1 MNLARGGAA
10 TQNAGK
16 NPEKVNNS
24 KTKGFV
30 NKNGKILAGLNTPDP
45 TAIVMPSWRKEKKR
59 KEKAGV
65 RGAAPAP
72 SPEGAGRTSAPTAGM
87 SRDLLFNLLSRVV
100 VADGAAAV

>member
-10 TQNAGK
+10 TPNAGK
-16 NPEKVNNS
+16 NPEKANNS

-30 NKNGKILAGLNTPDP
+30 NKNGKILADLNTPNP
-45 TAIVMPSWRKEKKR
+45 TAIVMPSWRKE

-72 SPEGAGRTSAPTAGM
+72 SPSGAGKPSAPTAGM
-87 SRDLLFNLLSRVV
+87 SRDFPVSIFGGV
-100 VADGAAAV
+100 VADERAAVF

>member
-10 TQNAGK
+10 TPNTGK
-16 NPEKVNNS
+16 NPEKRINS

-30 NKNGKILAGLNTPDP
+30 NKNGKILTDLNTSDP
-45 TAIVMPSWRKEKKR
+45 TAIVMPSWAKEKKR

-72 SPEGAGRTSAPTAGM
+72 SLVAGRTSAPTAGM
-87 SRDLLFNLLSRVV
+87 SRDLSSPLFGV
-100 VADGAAAV
+100 VADGCF